1 MIRFGLF
8 LSIGTSIFI
17 VLAYFLSR
25 HLVVRVLISEADKV
39 IHLPD
44 QPEVDFQQFAGY
56 ITVDEINQR
65 NLFYYFV
72 ESEVDPVSKPVVLWL
87 NGGPGCSSIGQGAFT
102 EHGPFQPTRKGGLVK
117 NQYSWNRA
125 ANMLYLD
132 SPASVGFSYSTNKSF
147 YDLLNDEL
155 TARDNLVF
163 LRGWFTKFPQYK
175 DNDFFITGEDYAG
188 HFAPQLAHLILQ
200 GKTKI
205 NLKGIAVSTNIN
217 LVIYIYIVYISKEF
231 HWLPYLYLQ
240 IGNPHLEFN
249 TDTNSK
255 TDFLWAHGLI
265 SDKTYGML
273 LKLCNYSQISRE
285 YRNLT
290 TESNICRKV
299 AIQVAKEIGAVV
311 DYSYIRDDICSQT
324 KQQLQG
330 EQKRDACVERETH
343 TYLNRKD
350 VHKALHAVLVGINK
364 WSSCSGFLTYDVQ
377 NLDIPTISLLG
388 SLVRS
393 GVRVMVYSGD
403 QDSVVPFMGTRSLV
417 NRLAEEIGFKTS
429 QPYRTWFVGKRVA
442 GWNQVYGDIL
452 TFATVRG
459 AGGAAPATQPES
471 SLVLFKAFLE
481 GKPLPNNH

>member
-1 MIRFGLF
+1 MFFSLD
-8 LSIGTSIFI
+8 FI
-17 VLAYFLSR
+17 
-25 HLVVRVLISEADKV
+25 
-39 IHLPD
+39 
-44 QPEVDFQQFAGY
+44 
-56 ITVDEINQR
+56 
-65 NLFYYFV
+65 
-72 ESEVDPVSKPVVLWL
+72 
-87 NGGPGCSSIGQGAFT
+87 GPGCSSIGQGAFT

-117 NQYSWNRA
+117 NQYSWNRVANMLYLESPVA

-205 NLKGIAVSTNIN
+205 NLKGIA
-217 LVIYIYIVYISKEF
+217 
-231 HWLPYLYLQ
+231 

-299 AIQVAKEIGAVV
+299 AIQVAKEVI
-311 DYSYIRDDICSQT
+311 
-324 KQQLQG
+324 
-330 EQKRDACVERETH
+330 
-343 TYLNRKD
+343 
-350 VHKALHAVLVGINK
+350 
-364 WSSCSGFLTYDVQ
+364 
-377 NLDIPTISLLG
+377 
-388 SLVRS
+388 
-393 GVRVMVYSGD
+393 
-403 QDSVVPFMGTRSLV
+403 
-417 NRLAEEIGFKTS
+417 
-429 QPYRTWFVGKRVA
+429 
-442 GWNQVYGDIL
+442 
-452 TFATVRG
+452 
-459 AGGAAPATQPES
+459 
-471 SLVLFKAFLE
+471 
-481 GKPLPNNH
+481 